1 VPVLVAVV
9 GLLLVQRLV
18 PPERRE
24 EHNDVAGFIYAVL
37 GVAYAV
43 VLAFMLIAVWQDY
56 NTAQTN
62 VESEANELAGV
73 YFLASRL
80 PESERTH
87 VQDLARMYAR
97 VVVEQE
103 WPMMEQGQTS
113 PRADSLLRQLRF
125 ELLEF
130 DPRTRG
136 EQVLYERGL
145 TDLHNAIDARRSR
158 LLEVREGIPNLL
170 WVVLVVGGVITVS
183 FTYLFGLKSNVAH
196 ALMVAALTLLICA
209 ILFTIGEFDYPF
221 SGVVEIRPE
230 AFREALRSFGG
241 T

>member
-130 DPRTRG
+130 DPHTRG

-145 TDLHNAIDARRSR
+145 TDLHNAVDARSSR
-158 LLEVREGIPNLL
+158 LPNLL

>member
-1 VPVLVAVV
+1 M
-9 GLLLVQRLV
+9 V
-18 PPERRE
+18 PPALRE

-43 VLAFMLIAVWQDY
+43 VLAFMLIAVWQNY
-56 NTAQTN
+56 ETAKTN
-62 VESEANELAGV
+62 VDTEANELAGV
-73 YFLASRL
+73 YFLASQL
-80 PESERTH
+80 PESERTN
-87 VQDLARMYAR
+87 VQDLARTYAR

-103 WPMMEQGQTS
+103 WPLMKQGETS
-113 PRADSLLRQLRF
+113 PRADSLLRQLRLT
-125 ELLEF
+125 LLQF

-145 TDLHNAIDARRSR
+145 TDLHDLDDARRSR

-196 ALMVAALTLLICA
+196 ALTVAALTLLICGV
-209 ILFTIGEFDYPF
+209 LFTIGEFNNSF
-221 SGVVEIRPE
+221 SGPVEIQPE
-230 AFREALRSFGG
+230 AFREVLRSFGG